1 MEKSLSVARLRLLL
15 LKVFDQKVQV
25 ARQILRNL
33 VSARLTNI
41 ADGPNELLVSSPD
54 ILGIRMVDL
63 KSHIL
68 DRILLPK

>member
-25 ARQILRNL
+25 ARQVLRNL

-63 KSHIL
+63 KPHVL
-68 DRILLPK
+68 DRILLPE